1 MGIESLGG
9 AMSYLQEGELANIET
24 VNSITENLGNSVRGL
39 QEGELVS
46 VNPLSLLTES
56 ILGDPMK
63 GLNGGEFINLEAGNS
78 SNSFDMIDNFMH
90 INSTTSKMHFHGAS
104 DVAISAVITALWFN
118 ITLFLAVMGIYE
130 IFFRMF
136 PSVYR
141 RNRNS
146 EVVLP
151 KSFLPLSW
159 IPAILRVSS
168 SQVRKL
174 CGMDAYF
181 FLRYIRLCFQ
191 ICVVTGVYGAIIL
204 WPVYA
209 TGGNGAVGWYH
220 LSMANLEN
228 QSLRLWFPTVFMYF
242 MTLYVYFLI
251 NEEYKHYV
259 ECRMEFLTKGDLHVN
274 PQQRYSLMVQQ
285 IPHELRSDQALCDY
299 FEQLFPNRVHSA
311 CLVLH
316 LPGLTELCARRERVV
331 RRLEKCMMVQEIT
344 GRRPFHK
351 VGIHKYMDVARRINL
366 YENDP
371 RLAQPGEK
379 ADSINYYSKYL
390 DVLNEKLGEQ
400 RREKLK
406 LAELG
411 EKSPRA
417 SQWIESLGLGRPS
430 TEDCDILTM
439 TSDENMNVNSR
450 LLFLIKRLG
459 CDFMCGG
466 LSNLNR
472 PLDTVVDTM
481 VGRTHTSNGF
491 VTFTDLVTVTCA
503 VRAPLTHEAG
513 VFSVQMAPDSRDIV
527 WTNAHIDKAWSS
539 GREGMT
545 DVLLGIGAILW
556 SVPVTFIQALANLES
571 LAEIPG
577 LKWIDDVI
585 SRDSAAFLNGY
596 LPIIALMGLIASLPL
611 MLSWVAL
618 SFERRISKSDIQ
630 HSVIKRFFY
639 YQLANVYITVTAGSI
654 LDTLSDIL
662 DHPRNVFTLLGTSVP
677 AVVGYFVMFILTKLL
692 AALPLTLLQ
701 ILPIMNHLTD
711 IMCCR
716 ANIKV
721 QREHDLKQTSQKLDL
736 GREYP
741 NQFLVI
747 VIVFTYATIS
757 PIILPVAS
765 VYFLAAYIVFK
776 KQLLLVYSSTFESG
790 GIFFPT
796 ACNRTLVGLLAAQC
810 TLIGYTILRLGFYQP
825 LALLPLPFYTIRVM
839 RNFRNLYEEPGHY
852 LSLERAVNLDKYAT
866 NVGGKDHS
874 GANDPTKCFDEN
886 VYRQPNLIHDI
897 LKPLPVHSSAPA
909 SEDVDYFASVP
920 GKVV

>member
-1 MGIESLGG
+1 
-9 AMSYLQEGELANIET
+9 
-24 VNSITENLGNSVRGL
+24 
-39 QEGELVS
+39 
-46 VNPLSLLTES
+46 
-56 ILGDPMK
+56 
-63 GLNGGEFINLEAGNS
+63 
-78 SNSFDMIDNFMH
+78 
-90 INSTTSKMHFHGAS
+90 
-104 DVAISAVITALWFN
+104 VA
-118 ITLFLAVMGIYE
+118 
-130 IFFRMF
+130 
-136 PSVYR
+136 
-141 RNRNS
+141 
-146 EVVLP
+146 LP

-191 ICVVTGVYGAIIL
+191 ICAVTGVYGGIIL
-204 WPVYA
+204 WPIYA
-209 TGGNGAVGWYH
+209 TGGNDAVGWYH
-220 LSMANLEN
+220 LSMANLESK
-228 QSLRLWFPTVFMYF
+228 SLRLWFPTVFMYL

-259 ECRMEFLTKGDLHVN
+259 ECRMEFLTKGDSHVH
-274 PQQRYSLMVQQ
+274 PQQRYSLMVEQ
-285 IPHELRSDQALCDY
+285 IPHELRSDQALRNY

-316 LPGLTELCARRERVV
+316 LPGLTELCVRRERVA
-331 RRLEKCMMVQEIT
+331 RRLEKCLNVQEIT

-351 VGIHKYMDVARRINL
+351 VGVHKYVEVARRLKL
-366 YENDP
+366 YEDDP
-371 RLAQPGEK
+371 RLPHPGERT
-379 ADSINYYSKYL
+379 DSINYYSKYL
-390 DVLNEKLGEQ
+390 DVLNEKLGEF

-406 LAELG
+406 LAEEG

-417 SQWIESLGLGRPS
+417 SQWIGSLGLRKPAL
-430 TEDCDILTM
+430 EDCDALTVV
-439 TSDENMNVNSR
+439 SDDNMSVRSR
-450 LLFLIKRLG
+450 LLFLIRRLG
-459 CDFMCGG
+459 CDFIFGG

-503 VRAPLTHEAG
+503 VRSPITHEAAVLG
-513 VFSVQMAPDSRDIV
+513 VQMAPDPRDIV
-527 WTNAHIDKAWSS
+527 WKNAHIDKAWSS
-539 GREGMT
+539 SREAIANL
-545 DVLLGIGAILW
+545 LLGLGAILW
-556 SVPVTFIQALANLES
+556 SIPVTFVQALANLES
-571 LAEIPG
+571 LARIPG
-577 LKWIDDVI
+577 MLWINGVL

-596 LPIIALMGLIASLPL
+596 LPILALMGLIASLPL

-677 AVVGYFVMFILTKLL
+677 GVVGYFVMFILTKIL

-701 ILPIMNHLTD
+701 ILPVINHLTD
-711 IMCCR
+711 ILCCR
-716 ANIKV
+716 GKIKTQHENDV
-721 QREHDLKQTSQKLDL
+721 KQTAQKLDL

-741 NQFLVI
+741 NQFLII

-757 PIILPVAS
+757 PVILPVAS
-765 VYFLAAYIVFK
+765 LYFLAAYIVFK
-776 KQLLLVYSSTFESG
+776 KQLLLVYTSTFESG

-825 LALLPLPFYTIRVM
+825 LALLPLPFYTIQM
-839 RNFRNLYEEPGHY
+839 MQSFRKLYEEPGHY
-852 LSLERAVNLDKYAT
+852 LSLERAVKLDKQAT
-866 NVGGKDHS
+866 AIEGKEYSRVKDS
-874 GANDPTKCFDEN
+874 TMPFDEN
-886 VYRQPNLIHDI
+886 VYRQPNLIHDV
-897 LKPLPVHSSAPA
+897 LKPLPIQNLAFI
-909 SEDVDYFASVP
+909 SEDAKYSGTES
-920 GKVV
+920 GKGV